1 MTPRPG
7 LPPGPGRPGPN
18 RKPFYQTPR
27 FWIWLA
33 VLVIVYAVAF
43 ETFGKAGQPTQV
55 QLSYT
60 AFQHQVEQ
68 GNVKSVTSQGDQ
80 ITGQTKKPVP
90 DMSNGK
96 QTSTDFTT
104 VVPQFAGGAL
114 EPLLQSHHV
123 EVTAQAAGQTSILV
137 TLLETFGPILLLII
151 AFVWLYRR
159 QMQAA
164 GGGGIFSFG
173 RSKARLYDA
182 QRPATTFADVA
193 GIDEVREELRE
204 VVDFLKNPDRYRRL
218 GGTIPKGVLLIGPPG
233 AGKTL
238 IAKAVAGEAGVP
250 FFSVSAAEFVE
261 MIVGV
266 GASRVRDLFQKAVA
280 AAPAIIFI
288 DELDA
293 IGRKRAGDM
302 SMGGHNEQEQTLNQ
316 ILTEM
321 DGFNSREGVTVL
333 AATNRADVLDEA
345 LLRPGR
351 FDRRVSVHP
360 PDRAGR
366 AAILAIHTRNV
377 PLNTDVKLQV
387 VASETPGLVGADLRN
402 LVNEAALM
410 AAGRGRDSVTMAE
423 FQDAL
428 EKIMLGRE
436 RHLALS
442 TKDRQRI
449 AYHEAGH
456 ALVALLVP
464 NSDPVRLVSI
474 LPRGQA
480 LGVTLQSPV
489 DDRLNYAEDYL
500 RARITSA
507 LGGRAAEEIVYQVG
521 STGAENDLQIV
532 SQLARN
538 MVMRWGMSKRL
549 GPFNAGSDEVAQF
562 QLRQSFSEATS
573 ELIDT
578 EIRRILDES
587 YQRAHELLIEH
598 RPQLDELAHALVV
611 NETMDETAV
620 LAATGLQRHPEEPEP
635 AALHSTNGTHHTRH
649 APVRRP

>member
-1 MTPRPG
+1 MTPESSQKTQ
-7 LPPGPGRPGPN
+7 N
-18 RKPFYQTPR
+18 RKPSYQSPR
-27 FWIWLA
+27 FWLW
-33 VLVIVYAVAF
+33 LVILVIAYGIEFEAF
-43 ETFGKAGQPTQV
+43 GRVSQPTQV

-60 AFQHQVEQ
+60 AFQQQVEN
-68 GNVKSVTSQGDQ
+68 GNVKSVTSQGDE
-80 ITGQTKKPVP
+80 ISGVTKKPLSTA
-90 DMSNGK
+90 SNPK
-96 QTSTDFTT
+96 PSSTDFST

-114 EPLLQSHHV
+114 EPLLQRHHV
-123 EVTAQAAGQTSILV
+123 EVSAQATNQTSILT
-137 TLLETFGPILLLII
+137 TLLFSFGPIVLLIA

-159 QMQAA
+159 QMQAS
-164 GGGGIFSFG
+164 GGLFSFG
-173 RSKARLYDA
+173 RSKARLYNA

-204 VVDFLKNPDRYRRL
+204 VVDFLKNPERYRRL

-266 GASRVRDLFQKAVA
+266 GARRVRDLFQKALA

-288 DELDA
+288 DELDS

-302 SMGGHNEQEQTLNQ
+302 SIGGHNEQEQTLNQ

-321 DGFNSREGVTVL
+321 DGFDSREGVTVL
-333 AATNRADVLDEA
+333 AATNRGDVLDEA

-360 PDRAGR
+360 PDRPGR
-366 AAILAIHTRNV
+366 AEILAIHTRAV
-377 PLNTDVKLQV
+377 PLSKDVDLQV
-387 VASETPGLVGADLRN
+387 IASETAGLVGADLRN

-436 RHLALS
+436 RHIALS
-442 TKDRQRI
+442 PKDRERV

-480 LGVTLQSPV
+480 LGVTLQTPV
-489 DDRLNYAEDYL
+489 DDRLNYPEDYL
-500 RARITSA
+500 LARITSA
-507 LGGRAAEEIVYQVG
+507 LGGRAAEEVVYQVG
-521 STGAENDLQIV
+521 STGAESDLQLV

-538 MVMRWGMSKRL
+538 MVMRWGMGKGL
-549 GPFNAGSDEVAQF
+549 GPFNAGSDDASSL
-562 QLRQSFSEATS
+562 QLRQGFSEATS
-573 ELIDT
+573 ELFDR

-587 YQRAHELLIEH
+587 YERAYALLVEH
-598 RPQLDELAHALVV
+598 RAQLDALARALVR
-611 NETMDETAV
+611 NETMDEAAV
-620 LAATGLQRHPEEPEP
+620 LSTTGLNRQPGPPPP
-635 AALHSTNGTHHTRH
+635 AMARSHRGTHG
-649 APVRRP
+649 VRRAPARRP